1 MPMLNSFFCAVSSQV
16 RLTYRSFKKNVVLML
31 MVVKMG
37 MVLLRKGGITILMV
51 LQLSQLL
58 GMQVSEFIF

>member
-1 MPMLNSFFCAVSSQV
+1 MPMLNSFSCAVSSQV
-16 RLTYRSFKKNVVLML
+16 RLTYRSFKKKLVLML